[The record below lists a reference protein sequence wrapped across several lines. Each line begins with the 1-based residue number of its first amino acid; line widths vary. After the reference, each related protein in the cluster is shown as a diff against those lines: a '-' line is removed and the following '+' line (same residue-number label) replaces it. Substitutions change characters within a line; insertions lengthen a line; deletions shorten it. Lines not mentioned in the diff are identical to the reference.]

1 MWDVEITQFVLQIL
15 KARPA
20 AMLQG
25 VAHVRITEFE
35 FLILGWVKERLLSC
49 EKVLLGCT
57 WLMLSNTEPFFR
69 TSLYLGCSTILPNC
83 YASSAKFPSANVES
97 ARQPICRNESQ
108 PKSDNQADAP
118 PWRFCENF
126 PQLCAVFPV
135 KFTVDETFGAKISG
149 GPLTDEYI
157 LSQFHLHW
165 GSQEGQGSEHTVDH
179 QRLAQ
184 LDFLFQII

>member
-108 PKSDNQADAP
+108 PKSDNSKQMHRPED
-118 PWRFCENF
+118 F
-126 PQLCAVFPV
+126 V
-135 KFTVDETFGAKISG
+135 KISHNYALFFQWNSRSMRLLG
-149 GPLTDEYI
+149 LRSAEVLWQMSIYWVSFTSIGEVRKAKDQNI
-157 LSQFHLHW
+157 LW
-165 GSQEGQGSEHTVDH
+165 TTKG
-179 QRLAQ
+179 
-184 LDFLFQII
+184 